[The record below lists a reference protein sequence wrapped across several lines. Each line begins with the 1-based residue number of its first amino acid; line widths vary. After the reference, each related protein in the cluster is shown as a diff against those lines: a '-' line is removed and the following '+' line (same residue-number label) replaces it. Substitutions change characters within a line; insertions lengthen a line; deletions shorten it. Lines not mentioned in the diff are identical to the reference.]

1 MPKRRYSTRK
11 PKNPRLL
18 IAFYSLKF
26 GVLLGCIGVILKI
39 VRQSSLA
46 SSAFTLSMLL
56 IAFGTLLFLY
66 QLGSKAVDKPSA
78 SNHDFARA
86 PIPSS
91 YGSQASA
98 AERNL
103 AATTA
108 AIPTAPTQWSA
119 EVFHLIEWRRFEA
132 LVEALFQQSGFR
144 TESQSHGADEG
155 VDIWLYLDSHG
166 PKAVDLVQCK
176 HWQSKRVGVDK
187 VRELAGVL
195 ANKKISRGRFVTS
208 STFTPEAIRFA
219 EESNVINLI
228 DATTLLD
235 LITSRIPEQQSALL
249 NVALEGDYWRPTCV
263 NCGVKMVSRTPKKGG
278 ANFWGCAAYPK
289 CKNMMN
295 MTLVPH

>member
-1 MPKRRYSTRK
+1 MAKRRYSTRK
-11 PKNPRLL
+11 AKNPRLL
-18 IAFYSLKF
+18 IAFYSLKL
-26 GVLLGCIGVILKI
+26 GVLLVCIGVILKI

-66 QLGSKAVDKPSA
+66 QLGSKAVDKSSA

-108 AIPTAPTQWSA
+108 AIPTAPTEWSA

-132 LVEALFQQSGFR
+132 LVEALFRQSGFR

-166 PKAVDLVQCK
+166 PKAVNLVQCK
-176 HWQSKRVGVDK
+176 H
-187 VRELAGVL
+187 
-195 ANKKISRGRFVTS
+195 
-208 STFTPEAIRFA
+208 
-219 EESNVINLI
+219 
-228 DATTLLD
+228 
-235 LITSRIPEQQSALL
+235 
-249 NVALEGDYWRPTCV
+249 
-263 NCGVKMVSRTPKKGG
+263 
-278 ANFWGCAAYPK
+278 
-289 CKNMMN
+289 
-295 MTLVPH
+295 